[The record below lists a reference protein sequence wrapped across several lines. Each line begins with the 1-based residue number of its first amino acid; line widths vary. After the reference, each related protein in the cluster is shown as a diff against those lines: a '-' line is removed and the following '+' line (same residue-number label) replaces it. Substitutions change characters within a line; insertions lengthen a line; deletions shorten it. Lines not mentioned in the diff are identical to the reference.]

1 MANEVVETCEEIVK
15 KIILN
20 VMTAL
25 PIQPALLIQIYY
37 WGIFLFCLFMY
48 FSYAGSNNCDKLL
61 EKNSMVP
68 ALFFTV
74 VLIFFMGLRP
84 VTFAFGD
91 TINYAAGYARVSG
104 IAEWKIDMD
113 EEWLFNSIMLACK
126 ASGMTVSGW
135 FFIIEIGYL
144 GFILLAM
151 KKLIGENP
159 WMGMLFFLSA
169 FSTFTFGTNGIR
181 NGLAC
186 SIITFAFALAV
197 NKNIAK
203 MVIPGFIAILAMG
216 IHKSIALPIAAFL
229 AASFVIKNPMNAI
242 YFWVASIGI
251 SLVAGGTVSNFF
263 MGLGFDD
270 RMTQYSNGMGEFGD
284 QFTPT
289 GFRWD
294 FLLYSAM
301 PVWMTWYVSRKA
313 QKERALYGDTLEEAE
328 TGITGAGRIADADSM
343 RIFNILATTY
353 ILANS
358 FWVMVIKAAFS
369 NRFAYLSWFLYPVV
383 LAYAVVRLHIWPDQD
398 RKAALIL
405 LAHAG
410 FTLFMFILGKL

>member
-1 MANEVVETCEEIVK
+1 MN
-15 KIILN
+15 
-20 VMTAL
+20 AL
-25 PIQPALLIQIYY
+25 PIQPSLLIQIYY
-37 WGIFLFCLFMY
+37 WGIFLFCLFLY
-48 FSYAGSNNCDKLL
+48 FSHAGSNNCDKLL
-61 EKNSMVP
+61 EKNSVVP

-74 VLIFFMGLRP
+74 VLIFLMGLRP

-91 TINYAAGYARVSG
+91 TINYAAGYARASG
-104 IAEWKIDMD
+104 SAEWKIDMD
-113 EEWLFNSIMLACK
+113 KEWLFYSIMMACK

-135 FFIIEIGYL
+135 FLIVEIGYL

-159 WMGMLFFLSA
+159 WIGMLFFLSA

-186 SIITFAFALAV
+186 SIITFVFAMAA
-197 NKNIAK
+197 NKNIVK
-203 MVIPGFIAILAMG
+203 MLIPGFIAVLAMG
-216 IHKSIALPIAAFL
+216 VHKSTALPLAAFV
-229 AASFVIKNPMNAI
+229 AASFVIKNPMIAI
-242 YFWVASIGI
+242 YFWIASIGV

-270 RMTQYSNGMGEFGD
+270 RMTQYGNGMGEYGD
-284 QFTPT
+284 QFSNT

-301 PVWMTWYVSRKA
+301 PVWMTWFVCKKA
-313 QKERALYGDTLEEAE
+313 AKERKLYGDTQEEAE
-328 TGITGAGRIADADSM
+328 TGITGAGRIADANSM

-383 LAYAVVRLHIWPDQD
+383 LAYAVVRLHLWPDQD

-410 FTLFMFILGKL
+410 FTIFMFIIGKL